1 MNMFCVNVGGRG
13 GKRERV
19 HVKLCGVCLCLQP
32 VTDTLMFR
40 PNVDRVHESVCP
52 QSCWDIV

>member
-1 MNMFCVNVGGRG
+1 MFCVNVGGRG